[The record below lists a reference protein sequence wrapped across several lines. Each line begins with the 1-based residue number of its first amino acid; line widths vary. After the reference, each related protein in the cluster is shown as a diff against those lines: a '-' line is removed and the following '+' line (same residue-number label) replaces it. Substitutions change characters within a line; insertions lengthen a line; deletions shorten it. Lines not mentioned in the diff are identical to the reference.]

1 MRLLQPAFVRDIAA
15 SPRAITSR
23 RRAAAGGSHEWAD
36 AGLAALCV
44 ADQRPATRFHPQR
57 AVIGRS
63 VEGPTVGTDWSH
75 VAAPQPDGVTR
86 APPLE
91 RMSMGHKGRGRF
103 VSGSA
108 RHHHHGA
115 RDGHRRTAAR
125 APDPL
130 CAQPAEERSRGGGG
144 GLLKEF
150 GWRQPIVVEEEMVI
164 LTGHTRLERR
174 GGSA

>member
-15 SPRAITSR
+15 SPSAITSR

-75 VAAPQPDGVTR
+75 VAAPQSRWETR

-91 RMSMGHKGRGRF
+91 RMF
-103 VSGSA
+103 
-108 RHHHHGA
+108 HGA
-115 RDGHRRTAAR
+115 QGGEAASFRARPVIITTEPAMDIVELPLEHLIPYARNPRKNAAAVAVAASSRSSAGASRSWSRRR
-125 APDPL
+125 
-130 CAQPAEERSRGGGG
+130 
-144 GLLKEF
+144 
-150 GWRQPIVVEEEMVI
+150 W
-164 LTGHTRLERR
+164 
-174 GGSA
+174 